1 MGCEGFYLFGEHKIH
16 NLFKKE
22 AYFPR
27 LSLYFL
33 TGNCTYIFLFYCL
46 NPFSPNWVVNTP
58 AEEKKKISRKA
69 KQKITFLC
77 TLQIVFL
84 IVYIPISAFFLF
96 FYILWTRLL
105 SLKSKFTFST
115 FYANKF
121 PLSSHLYHYIWF
133 FFFLNPKD
141 PAHFSNNSAD
151 LCLKEPL
158 LGGSVLQPIETNQI
172 SRYWD

>member
-84 IVYIPISAFFLF
+84 IVYIPISAFFFIFLYFVDSLIEFKVQVHLF
-96 FYILWTRLL
+96 HLLYEQVPPLL
-105 SLKSKFTFST
+105 SFVSLYLILLFPESLKT
-115 FYANKF
+115 
-121 PLSSHLYHYIWF
+121 PPI
-133 FFFLNPKD
+133 FLTI
-141 PAHFSNNSAD
+141 
-151 LCLKEPL
+151 L
-158 LGGSVLQPIETNQI
+158 LICAWRSPCWVVVYFNL
-172 SRYWD
+172 